1 MPIDINSYKNAI
13 TELAQQLV
21 RIKSYSSQEGP
32 IIEFLEQK
40 MIELGF
46 DNVKIDAMGN
56 LLGTMGEGPKSILF
70 DSHVDTVE
78 VPDEKEWEFPP
89 FGGVVSRGRLHGR
102 GSVDMKSSL
111 AASIYAAV
119 AAKNAGQLA
128 GKKVMVSCTVNEE
141 DCDGENLKFLFS
153 SLGIRPG
160 FVVICEPS
168 GNNIAL
174 GHKGK
179 AQVIIR
185 AEGKSA
191 HGSAPEKGVNA
202 VYEMAEIIQRV
213 EAKNFALAKLE
224 KDGLKPTLVL
234 SRISSEA
241 ASLNAVPFSCEV
253 YLDRRTIPGETEAM
267 IRQEMDA
274 LVAGKKAI
282 WEPGVLRRKSWTG
295 FDIHYMPIHPAWKIE
310 EDAYLTKKCLEAY
323 NLTFGRNPQKFEFWD
338 FSTNAV
344 TPVTLGIPTIGF
356 GPGDYKMAHMRDE
369 SIEVSQIQDA
379 CAFYANLIALI

>member
-1 MPIDINSYKNAI
+1 MMIPICSLSLLPSHAQKRDDKINRIDGYKNEI

-32 IIEFLEQK
+32 IIKFLEQK

-89 FGGVVSRGRLHGR
+89 FGGIVSGGRLHGR

-119 AAKNAGQLA
+119 AAKHAGQLA

-141 DCDGENLKFLFS
+141 DCDGENLKYLFS
-153 SLGIRPG
+153 SQGIRPE

-179 AQVIIR
+179 AQVVLR
-185 AEGKSA
+185 TEGKSA

-213 EAKNFALAKLE
+213 EAKNFAGTPMKLE
-224 KDGLKPTLVL
+224 QVDLKPYTGLQKVDCTGMGGLMVNPKIFEKINKPYFIAL
-234 SRISSEA
+234 SLDYGPDV
-241 ASLNAVPFSCEV
+241 SLC
-253 YLDRRTIPGETEAM
+253 YKC
-267 IRQEMDA
+267 
-274 LVAGKKAI
+274 KKAGI
-282 WEPGVLRRKSWTG
+282 Q
-295 FDIHYMPIHPAWKIE
+295 AWVDTDVRCGHIIP
-310 EDAYLTKKCLEAY
+310 DV
-323 NLTFGRNPQKFEFWD
+323 KF
-338 FSTNAV
+338 
-344 TPVTLGIPTIGF
+344 
-356 GPGDYKMAHMRDE
+356 
-369 SIEVSQIQDA
+369 
-379 CAFYANLIALI
+379 